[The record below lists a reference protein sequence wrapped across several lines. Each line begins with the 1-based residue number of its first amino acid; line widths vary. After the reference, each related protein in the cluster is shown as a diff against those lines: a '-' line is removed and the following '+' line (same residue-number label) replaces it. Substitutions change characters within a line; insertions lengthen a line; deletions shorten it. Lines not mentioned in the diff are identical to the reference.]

1 LYDLSAAVR
10 RTINLQGL
18 KAVILVGGPGTRLQ
32 PLTDDKPKSMLP
44 VLNRPFMEHAIA
56 YLKQFGIEDIIL
68 TLNYLPDSIQGYFGD
83 GHRCGVS
90 LRYCLEKE
98 PLGTAGAVK
107 NAEAHLDGTFVV
119 LNGDVFT
126 DMNLAD
132 MLALHRDK
140 GAAATISL
148 SWVDNP
154 SAFGVVETDADH
166 KVKRF
171 IEKPPLAEA
180 ATNWINAGIYILEP
194 EVLKYIPSERH
205 YMFERGLFPDLLD
218 MGKPVYGYPFRSY
231 WLDMG
236 TPEKYFSLNTDLLS
250 SKTGS
255 PLIDDSSYNGILCSP
270 DATIHPSAVM
280 TAPVM
285 IGDGSRIGQGVTI
298 RGPVVIGRDCR
309 LEDGASVENA
319 VLWDNVY
326 VGAGARLSRCVI
338 SSDTRIGDHQ
348 DVIDSLVTPSQAV
361 PLPREP

>member
-1 LYDLSAAVR
+1 M
-10 RTINLQGL
+10 QGL
-18 KAVILVGGPGTRLQ
+18 KAVILVGGTGTRLQ

-44 VLNRPFMEHAIA
+44 VLNRPFMEYTIA

-68 TLNYLPDSIQGYFGD
+68 TMNYLPDSIQDYFGD
-83 GHRCGVS
+83 GHRFGVR
-90 LRYCLEKE
+90 LKYCLEKE
-98 PLGTAGAVK
+98 PMGTAGAVK
-107 NAEAHLDGTFVV
+107 NAEAHLDSTFVA

-126 DMNLAD
+126 DMDLAD
-132 MLALHRDK
+132 MLALHHDK
-140 GAAATISL
+140 MATATISL

-154 SAFGVVETDADH
+154 SAFGVVETDIDR

-180 ATNWINAGIYILEP
+180 TTNWINAGIYILEP
-194 EVLKYIPSERH
+194 EVLEHIPSDRH
-205 YMFERGLFPDLLD
+205 YMFERGLFPHLLE

-236 TPEKYFSLNTDLLS
+236 TPEKYFSLNADLLS

-255 PLIDDSSYNGILCSP
+255 PLIDDYGYNGVFCSP
-270 DATIHPSAVM
+270 DAAIHPSAVM

-285 IGDGSRIGQGVTI
+285 IGDGGRIGQGVAI

-326 VGAGARLSRCVI
+326 IGAGARLSRCII
-338 SSDTRIGDHQ
+338 SSNTRIGDHQ